1 MHVKRA
7 DRVGVLVQRE
17 ISDLLLTKIKDPR
30 LDLVTITQVRISDNL
45 QSARIYFCAAG
56 GDERKE
62 SVLAGFH
69 SAVGY
74 LKRELGCRLELRNV
88 PELKFIYDESFDR
101 AAALNEVFETM
112 HNETK

>member
-1 MHVKRA
+1 MFQELIGSAIKISATVTVYLRNACIPEQLWCHSQRVTGVRGTKR
-7 DRVGVLVQRE
+7 L
-17 ISDLLLTKIKDPR
+17 
-30 LDLVTITQVRISDNL
+30 RI
-45 QSARIYFCAAG
+45 
-56 GDERKE
+56 
-62 SVLAGFH
+62 AGFH

-112 HNETK
+112 HNETN